1 MLLMKSKRKDIL
13 FPAWVSKMTND
24 ICQMLNS
31 KNLQK
36 ASEDCRYLLNRT
48 YPRKAA
54 LELVGNRYQLTS
66 DQRHLLHR
74 GVFSDTDS
82 KGRQRKKISPNQ
94 IRGYDLV
101 IDGHNV
107 LITIEAGLSG
117 RPLVLGD
124 DGFIRDISGLS
135 GNFQK
140 TEMTVQ
146 ALELLLN
153 VLKRAKPR
161 QTLFLFDSPISRSGE
176 LALEVRGRMQ
186 KENLPGDA
194 MAVRV
199 PEKILIGFPGT
210 VATSDTAIIDRSRK
224 VVDLAGY
231 VLSRQ
236 KKLKSLIRWRRK
248 RGIVGKQ

>member
-1 MLLMKSKRKDIL
+1 MKSAKHGLTAFK
-13 FPAWVSKMTND
+13 F
-24 ICQMLNS
+24 LNS

-36 ASEDCRYLLNRT
+36 ASEDFRYLLNRA

-74 GVFSDTDS
+74 GVFSDVDA
-82 KGRQRKKISPNQ
+82 KPRQKKKISPHQ

-101 IDGHNV
+101 IDGYNV
-107 LITIEAGLSG
+107 LITIEASLSG

-140 TEMTVQ
+140 TEMSVQ

-153 VLKRAKPR
+153 FLKRVKPR

-199 PEKILIGFPGT
+199 PEKILIGFPGA
-210 VATSDTAIIDRSRK
+210 VATSDTAIIDQSRK
-224 VVDLAGY
+224 VVDLASY

-248 RGIVGKQ
+248 RGIVGKP

>member
-1 MLLMKSKRKDIL
+1 MNPVKHSLSVHESLKSK
-13 FPAWVSKMTND
+13 S
-24 ICQMLNS
+24 
-31 KNLQK
+31 LQV
-36 ASEDCRYLLNRT
+36 ASEDFRYLLNRA

-54 LELVGNRYQLTS
+54 LELVGNRYQLTF

-74 GVFSDTDS
+74 GVFSDVDAKS
-82 KGRQRKKISPNQ
+82 RQEKKISPHQ
-94 IRGYDLV
+94 ICGYDLV
-101 IDGHNV
+101 IDGYNV

-135 GNFQK
+135 GNFRK

-146 ALELLLN
+146 ALESLLN
-153 VLKRAKPR
+153 FLKRGKPR

-186 KENLPGDA
+186 KENLSGDA
-194 MAVRV
+194 MAIRV
-199 PEKILIGFPGT
+199 PEKILIGFPGR
-210 VATSDTAIIDRSRK
+210 VATSDTAIIDRSHK

-231 VLSRQ
+231 VLSKK

-248 RGIVGKQ
+248 RGSVGKKR

>member
-1 MLLMKSKRKDIL
+1 MKLAKCGSTGINLLKSKD
-13 FPAWVSKMTND
+13 
-24 ICQMLNS
+24 
-31 KNLQK
+31 LQK
-36 ASEDCRYLLNRT
+36 AAEDFRYLLNRA

-54 LELVGNRYQLTS
+54 LELVGNRYRLTA
-66 DQRHLLHR
+66 DHRHLLHR
-74 GVFSDTDS
+74 GVFSDMDS
-82 KGRQRKKISPNQ
+82 KSRQKKRIAPHR

-101 IDGHNV
+101 IDGYNV

-117 RPLVLGD
+117 RPLILGD

-140 TEMTVQ
+140 TELTVR
-146 ALELLLN
+146 ALEHLLN
-153 VLKRAKPR
+153 ILKRVKPR

-176 LALEVRGRMQ
+176 LALEVRGGMQ

-210 VATSDTAIIDRSRK
+210 VATSDTAIIDRSHK
-224 VVDLAGY
+224 VVDLADY

-236 KKLKSLIRWRRK
+236 KELKSLIRWRRPS
-248 RGIVGKQ
+248 RLSSRW

>member
-1 MLLMKSKRKDIL
+1 MKSEKPGLTAFRFFK
-13 FPAWVSKMTND
+13 SKT
-24 ICQMLNS
+24 
-31 KNLQK
+31 LQK
-36 ASEDCRYLLNRT
+36 ASEDFRYLLNRA
-48 YPRKAA
+48 YSRKAA
-54 LELVGNRYQLTS
+54 LELVGNRYQLAS

-74 GVFSDTDS
+74 GVFSDMDS
-82 KGRQRKKISPNQ
+82 KGRQKKKISPSQ

-101 IDGHNV
+101 IDGYNV

-124 DGFIRDISGLS
+124 DRFIRDISGLS

-140 TEMTVQ
+140 SEMTIQ

-153 VLKRAKPR
+153 FLKRVKPR

-186 KENLPGDA
+186 KENLPGHA

-199 PEKILIGFPGT
+199 PEKILIGFPGR
-210 VATSDTAIIDRSRK
+210 VATSDTAIIDRSHQ
-224 VVDLAGY
+224 VIDLAAY

-236 KKLKSLIRWRRK
+236 KKLRSLIRLRRK
-248 RGIVGKQ
+248 RGIVGKQGKS

>member
-1 MLLMKSKRKDIL
+1 MK
-13 FPAWVSKMTND
+13 PAKHGLTASEV
-24 ICQMLNS
+24 LNS

-36 ASEDCRYLLNRT
+36 ASQDFRYLLNRV

-74 GVFSDTDS
+74 SVFSDVDS
-82 KGRQRKKISPNQ
+82 KVRQKKKISPNQ

-101 IDGHNV
+101 IDGYNV

-140 TEMTVQ
+140 TAGTAE
-146 ALELLLN
+146 ALQHLLDL
-153 VLKRAKPR
+153 LKRVKPR

-176 LALEVRGRMQ
+176 LALEVRSQMQ
-186 KENLPGDA
+186 KANLPGDA

-199 PEKILIGFPGT
+199 PERILIGFPGR
-210 VATSDTAIIDRSRK
+210 VATSDTAIIDRSHK

-231 VLSRQ
+231 IIINLPRRSGFAGTATNP
-236 KKLKSLIRWRRK
+236 IRWKRK
-248 RGIVGKQ
+248 RGIVGKR

>member
-1 MLLMKSKRKDIL
+1 MK
-13 FPAWVSKMTND
+13 PAKQDLTKFD
-24 ICQMLNS
+24 FLNS
-31 KNLQK
+31 QNLQK
-36 ASEDCRYLLNRT
+36 ASEDFGYLLNRA

-74 GVFSDTDS
+74 GVFSDMDAKS
-82 KGRQRKKISPNQ
+82 RQKKKISPNQ

-101 IDGHNV
+101 IDGYNV
-107 LITIEAGLSG
+107 LITIEAGLLG
-117 RPLVLGD
+117 RPLILGD

-153 VLKRAKPR
+153 FLKTVKPR

-176 LALEVRGRMQ
+176 LALEVRGRMK

-194 MAVRV
+194 MAIRV
-199 PEKILIGFPGT
+199 PEKILIGFPGR
-210 VATSDTAIIDRSRK
+210 VATSDTAIIDRSHK
-224 VVDLAGY
+224 VVDLAGT
-231 VLSRQ
+231 VLSKQR
-236 KKLKSLIRWRRK
+236 KLKSLIRWRRK
-248 RGIVGKQ
+248 RGIVGKK

>member
-1 MLLMKSKRKDIL
+1 MLESN
-13 FPAWVSKMTND
+13 FF
-24 ICQMLNS
+24 
-31 KNLQK
+31 QK
-36 ASEDCRYLLNRT
+36 AAEDFRYLLNRA
-48 YPRKAA
+48 YSRKAA

-74 GVFSDTDS
+74 GVFSDLDA
-82 KGRQRKKISPNQ
+82 KVRRKKKILPHQ
-94 IRGYDLV
+94 IRGCDLV

-117 RPLVLGD
+117 RPLILGD
-124 DGFIRDISGLS
+124 DGFMRDISGLS

-140 TEMTVQ
+140 TERTAQ
-146 ALELLLN
+146 ALQLLLN
-153 VLKRAKPR
+153 FLKRVKPR

-176 LALEVRGRMQ
+176 LALEVRVRMQ

-210 VATSDTAIIDRSRK
+210 VATSDTAIIDRSHK
-224 VVDLAGY
+224 VADLAGY
-231 VLSRQ
+231 VLTNLFSRR
-236 KKLKSLIRWRRK
+236 LKSAATHSIIRWKRK
-248 RGIVGKQ
+248 RGIVGEK

>member
-1 MLLMKSKRKDIL
+1 LKEQRVLKMLESN
-13 FPAWVSKMTND
+13 F
-24 ICQMLNS
+24 
-31 KNLQK
+31 LQK
-36 ASEDCRYLLNRT
+36 AAEDFRYLLNQA

-74 GVFSDTDS
+74 GVFSDVDA
-82 KGRQRKKISPNQ
+82 KGRRKKKILPNQ
-94 IRGYDLV
+94 IRGCDFV

-146 ALELLLN
+146 AVELLLN
-153 VLKRAKPR
+153 FLKRVKPC

-176 LALEVRGRMQ
+176 LAQEVRSRMQ

-194 MAVRV
+194 MAIRV

-210 VATSDTAIIDRSRK
+210 VATSDTAIIDRSHK

-248 RGIVGKQ
+248 RGIVGKK